1 MLELVKWLLT
11 IMNSEQGKGEALT
24 FVMSSCCACSKHIGS
39 LWSVSLNTCRISMM
53 LCEVTVL
60 EEEQS
65 VIVVAEALIKS
76 ADRLAGPHGRR
87 LPNHNW
93 IRLCIATAA
102 TTYNPQP
109 QPTT

>member
-1 MLELVKWLLT
+1 MSFSLFATTVLFSVLSDMLELVKWLLI

-39 LWSVSLNTCRISMM
+39 LWNVSLNTCRISMI
-53 LCEVTVL
+53 LGEVTVL

-87 LPNHNW
+87 LP
-93 IRLCIATAA
+93 RRR
-102 TTYNPQP
+102 
-109 QPTT
+109 